1 MPVVPHRRGLFRD
14 STAVTEV
21 LGEMLLTA
29 IVVLAFAVVI
39 TFVMFHLNPVDS
51 SRVDVSAWADADKD
65 TIYFRHVGGETLDT
79 SEIELLLDLNGTV
92 YRINSSLLSSSYNR
106 DIWEYGDV
114 IALNVSSLFG
124 DDITEGGS
132 LESKLIHTSS
142 NMVFFDSLL
151 YGGDSYYS
159 GSSGSS
165 GNLQAP
171 VLTDPHPANL
181 SCTSSVLEPVTF
193 NATSSQ
199 ASYNEFLL
207 DGVRVA
213 WSNGT
218 FPSYTNTPLSAGTHT
233 LTLVAHNTTDP
244 SLTDSITW
252 EWTVTGMPGIYAD
265 RLILNKNDIG
275 GVIKDGG
282 YISFTNEGEYRYIT
296 IDGTQYDLNPGDSVK
311 LEIVNDQ
318 TSGQIDMN
326 IGSAQISTFDFNVN
340 LYINGDLVDSGN
352 VTDLYVQPISD
363 FISTLRYEL
372 PSHDSW
378 TSLEAD
384 GNTIISGT
392 NDSAINIYNIGF
404 YSPDS
409 TVLTFNPSDTYLKCS
424 GYYEILPESSGNL
437 QAPVLTGPRPAIL
450 SYTSSVLEPVTF
462 NATSSQASYNEF
474 LLNGVRVAWSN
485 GTSPSYTNTPF
496 SAGTYY
502 LTLVAHNTT
511 DPSLTDSITWEWTVT
526 GMPGIY
532 ADRLILNKNDI
543 GGVIKDGG
551 YISFTNEGDSRYIT
565 IDGTQYDLASGDSV
579 KLEIVNDQTS
589 GQIDMN
595 IGSAQISTFDFNVN
609 LYINGDLEAT
619 GDVSSLYVQPISDF
633 SSTLRYE
640 LSSYDSWTSLEA
652 DGNTIISG
660 TNDSAINIYNIGFY
674 SPGSTVLTFNPSS
687 TYLAC
692 SGYYEILPASS
703 PSLPSPVSLWTFNSS
718 NADDAID
725 GNDGST
731 VRQVEW
737 GTGVGGTTG
746 IVVSG
751 DDYVTVPDS
760 DNLDLSDE
768 GSIAA
773 WIYMNEFIEYA
784 GIVHKGHLKSFSDEA
799 YSLQMWNNRKVR
811 FGINQ
816 LNPSVY
822 STTTLNE
829 GQWYHL
835 VGTWNS
841 SSVNLYIDGEPDSSA
856 ANPSGV
862 SAPDTSGSLQIGAQI
877 TETDGSK
884 KNYGFDGSIDEV
896 AIYDYALNA
905 TEVEQLYNQY

>member
-1 MPVVPHRRGLFRD
+1 
-14 STAVTEV
+14 
-21 LGEMLLTA
+21 
-29 IVVLAFAVVI
+29 
-39 TFVMFHLNPVDS
+39 
-51 SRVDVSAWADADKD
+51 
-65 TIYFRHVGGETLDT
+65 
-79 SEIELLLDLNGTV
+79 
-92 YRINSSLLSSSYNR
+92 
-106 DIWEYGDV
+106 
-114 IALNVSSLFG
+114 
-124 DDITEGGS
+124 
-132 LESKLIHTSS
+132 
-142 NMVFFDSLL
+142 
-151 YGGDSYYS
+151 
-159 GSSGSS
+159 
-165 GNLQAP
+165 
-171 VLTDPHPANL
+171 
-181 SCTSSVLEPVTF
+181 
-193 NATSSQ
+193 
-199 ASYNEFLL
+199 
-207 DGVRVA
+207 
-213 WSNGT
+213 
-218 FPSYTNTPLSAGTHT
+218 
-233 LTLVAHNTTDP
+233 
-244 SLTDSITW
+244 
-252 EWTVTGMPGIYAD
+252 
-265 RLILNKNDIG
+265 
-275 GVIKDGG
+275 
-282 YISFTNEGEYRYIT
+282 
-296 IDGTQYDLNPGDSVK
+296 
-311 LEIVNDQ
+311 
-318 TSGQIDMN
+318 MN

>member
-1 MPVVPHRRGLFRD
+1 
-14 STAVTEV
+14 
-21 LGEMLLTA
+21 
-29 IVVLAFAVVI
+29 
-39 TFVMFHLNPVDS
+39 
-51 SRVDVSAWADADKD
+51 
-65 TIYFRHVGGETLDT
+65 
-79 SEIELLLDLNGTV
+79 
-92 YRINSSLLSSSYNR
+92 
-106 DIWEYGDV
+106 
-114 IALNVSSLFG
+114 
-124 DDITEGGS
+124 
-132 LESKLIHTSS
+132 
-142 NMVFFDSLL
+142 
-151 YGGDSYYS
+151 
-159 GSSGSS
+159 
-165 GNLQAP
+165 
-171 VLTDPHPANL
+171 
-181 SCTSSVLEPVTF
+181 
-193 NATSSQ
+193 
-199 ASYNEFLL
+199 
-207 DGVRVA
+207 
-213 WSNGT
+213 
-218 FPSYTNTPLSAGTHT
+218 
-233 LTLVAHNTTDP
+233 
-244 SLTDSITW
+244 
-252 EWTVTGMPGIYAD
+252 
-265 RLILNKNDIG
+265 
-275 GVIKDGG
+275 
-282 YISFTNEGEYRYIT
+282 
-296 IDGTQYDLNPGDSVK
+296 
-311 LEIVNDQ
+311 
-318 TSGQIDMN
+318 
-326 IGSAQISTFDFNVN
+326 
-340 LYINGDLVDSGN
+340 
-352 VTDLYVQPISD
+352 
-363 FISTLRYEL
+363 
-372 PSHDSW
+372 
-378 TSLEAD
+378 
-384 GNTIISGT
+384 
-392 NDSAINIYNIGF
+392 
-404 YSPDS
+404 
-409 TVLTFNPSDTYLKCS
+409 
-424 GYYEILPESSGNL
+424 
-437 QAPVLTGPRPAIL
+437 
-450 SYTSSVLEPVTF
+450 
-462 NATSSQASYNEF
+462 
-474 LLNGVRVAWSN
+474 
-485 GTSPSYTNTPF
+485 
-496 SAGTYY
+496 
-502 LTLVAHNTT
+502 
-511 DPSLTDSITWEWTVT
+511 
-526 GMPGIY
+526 MPGIY